1 MALCFVGRRPIFD
14 DGAEVIAYE
23 LLQAGNVEA
32 APQTNS
38 TVASSRLVIDA
49 FLEIGIDRLAGA
61 KPVVVEID
69 RNLLL
74 NPDHL
79 TALSPDHVILQ
90 IPSELAIDDDV
101 LTAARALGMS
111 GYELSLCDV
120 WEESPLLA
128 LLDQTRYLKV
138 DSERLGVDRVAALTR
153 SLQGDERSIVAT
165 SVATREEQQALAAV
179 GVERFQGEYLSTPNN
194 MAGMRMPYNR
204 TATLQ
209 LVSEISKPD
218 LTADELARLVS
229 TDASLSLRTLRF
241 VNSPL
246 SGLSTKVESIKHAVV
261 LLGRDMIKS
270 WAMLLALSGLSD
282 SVPEL
287 VSNALVRARFC
298 ELIAIETR
306 LPDADS
312 YFTVGLFSLMDAI
325 AGTTMDDLLA
335 VLPFTDEVEAALR
348 TRDGHRGLLLACA
361 EAYEQGR
368 PHTVVL
374 KSISPQR
381 LNDLYIQALGGVV
394 EAEGVAAGQQA

>member
-14 DGAEVIAYE
+14 PGAEVIAYE
-23 LLQAGNVEA
+23 LLQAGNVELP
-32 APQTNS
+32 PQANA
-38 TVASSRLVIDA
+38 TVASSRLLIDA
-49 FLEIGIDRLAGA
+49 FIEIGIDRLAGP

-79 TALSPDHVILQ
+79 TTMPPDRVILQ
-90 IPSELAIDDDV
+90 VPASLEIDADV
-101 LTAARALGMS
+101 VNAARALSMS
-111 GYELSLCDV
+111 GYELSLCDI

-128 LLDQTRYLKV
+128 LVDQARYLKV
-138 DSERLGVDRVAALTR
+138 DAARL
-153 SLQGDERSIVAT
+153 GDERVVALANLLRGVSRSVVAT
-165 SVATREEQQALAAV
+165 QVGTREQQETLAAQ
-179 GVERFQGEYLSTPNN
+179 GVERFQGEYLASPNN
-194 MAGMRMPYNR
+194 IAGMRMPYNR
-204 TATLQ
+204 MATLQ
-209 LVSEISKPD
+209 LVSEICKPD

-241 VNSPL
+241 VNSPI
-246 SGLSTKVESIKHAVV
+246 SGLSTRVESIKHAVV
-261 LLGRDMIKS
+261 MLGRDMIKS

-306 LPDADS
+306 LGDVDT

-325 AGTTMDDLLA
+325 AGTTMDDLLG
-335 VLPFTDEVEAALR
+335 VLPFTDAVETALR
-348 TRDGHRGLLLACA
+348 DRQGHRGMVLACA

-368 PHTVVL
+368 PHAVEL

-381 LNDLYIQALGGVV
+381 LNDLFLQALGSVV
-394 EAEGVAAGQQA
+394 EAEGVATSQPA